1 MPSIACNSPG
11 AFIKA
16 SRPQTLGATL
26 CPVLIG
32 SAFAYAQGVF
42 LPRYFCAAMLTALLL
57 QVLANV
63 VNDYGDF
70 KKGADGNDRLGPPR
84 AMQMG
89 WISKRVM
96 EQFIAGL
103 LVLII
108 ALGLVLIAQGGLAIF
123 LAGFLGLVICLCYTL
138 GPRPLAYVGYVE
150 IIIFFVFGPGEV
162 GGAYYIHGLSVSH
175 EALAM
180 SLSPG
185 FLACALNMTN
195 NLRDINQD
203 RMVHKNTMAV
213 RYGEQAARMM
223 IVGCLVLS
231 LLGPML
237 FVLLYD
243 YSYWFF
249 MLWLCWLPALKM
261 LPIVLHEPISTR
273 FNLMLKSIGQTLYL
287 LGLFAS
293 ISIVYASSSA

>member
-1 MPSIACNSPG
+1 MSSIACNSPK

-32 SAFAYAQGVF
+32 SAFAYVHGVF
-42 LPRYFCAAMLTALLL
+42 SPGYFCLAVLTALLL
-57 QVLANV
+57 QILANV

-70 KKGADGNDRLGPPR
+70 AKGADGENRLGPPR

-96 EQFIAGL
+96 EQFIAVL
-103 LVLII
+103 LGLII
-108 ALGLVLIAQGGLAIF
+108 ALGLVLIAQGGMVIF
-123 LAGFLGLVICLCYTL
+123 IAGLLGLVICLCYTL

-150 IIIFFVFGPGEV
+150 IIIFFIFGPGEV
-162 GGAYYIHGLSVSH
+162 SGAYYIHGLSLSH

-203 RMVHKNTMAV
+203 RLVQKNTMAV
-213 RYGEQAARMM
+213 RYGEESARMM
-223 IVGCLVLS
+223 IVCCIALS
-231 LLGPML
+231 LLGPVFL
-237 FVLLYD
+237 VVFYG

-249 MLWLCWLPALKM
+249 MLLLCWLPTFRM
-261 LPIVLHEPISTR
+261 LHIVFDEPISKR
-273 FNLMLKSIGQTLYL
+273 FNLMLKSIGQTLYT
-287 LGLFAS
+287 LGFFAS
-293 ISIVYASSSA
+293 MSIIYGSSGT